1 MSETSP
7 TRRYETSEVP
17 TLGQSEIQVWE
28 INLAAPPGE
37 VSRLRNFLS
46 AAEREQA
53 ARFHFAHDQRRF
65 VVRRAI
71 LRRLLAASLET
82 HPEAIQFKNS
92 SQGKPQV
99 FGQKLPDG
107 LRFSCSHS
115 ADLALVALARG
126 RELGVDLEQH
136 RLLADAEELAG
147 KFFSISEISELAAL
161 PQPLK
166 MSGFFNGWTR
176 KEAFLKAIGLGL
188 SFPLDRF
195 SVALTPDRPAA
206 LLSVDDDLK
215 AAEKW
220 TMISLDVRPDYSA
233 ALVCAGKTTRIKLF
247 QWNSQLLD

>member
-136 RLLADAEELAG
+136 RLLADA
-147 KFFSISEISELAAL
+147 
-161 PQPLK
+161 
-166 MSGFFNGWTR
+166 
-176 KEAFLKAIGLGL
+176 
-188 SFPLDRF
+188 
-195 SVALTPDRPAA
+195 
-206 LLSVDDDLK
+206 
-215 AAEKW
+215 
-220 TMISLDVRPDYSA
+220 
-233 ALVCAGKTTRIKLF
+233 
-247 QWNSQLLD
+247 